1 MTKKTKM
8 YVGVA
13 VVAAAAYYF
22 WMQSKK
28 KKETTVSMV
37 GPVGPAKKFMMTGGV
52 EGPATRPFAEMD
64 STGQS
69 KY

>member
-28 KKETTVSMV
+28 KKETTTVSLV
-37 GPVGPAKKFMMTGGV
+37 GPVGPQMKN
-52 EGPATRPFAEMD
+52 FAPTT